1 MDLQLKGK
9 RALVSG
15 SHRGTGRAIA
25 HAMAREGADVIV
37 HGFELAAAEEA
48 AAEIRAFGFSAV
60 AVAGDICTDAG
71 AADVIAACGDMLDD
85 GLLLAAESGVAEDVL
100 EDAVRG

>member
-25 HAMAREGADVIV
+25 HALAREGADVIV
-37 HGFELAAAEEA
+37 HGFERAAAEEA
-48 AAEIRAFGFSAV
+48 AAEIRSRGFAAS

-71 AADVIAACGDMLDD
+71 AAEVIAAAGDIDKPRVRRT
-85 GLLLAAESGVAEDVL
+85 AESTFFS
-100 EDAVRG
+100 